1 MCKKRAIKV
10 AGEVEERACKGGG
23 TEDLGICRRNS
34 FEAGTGE
41 ERLLLVLV
49 LLLWRYCLGW
59 ISIS

>member
-1 MCKKRAIKV
+1 M

-34 FEAGTGE
+34 FEAEAGE

-49 LLLWRYCLGW
+49 LLWRYCLGW